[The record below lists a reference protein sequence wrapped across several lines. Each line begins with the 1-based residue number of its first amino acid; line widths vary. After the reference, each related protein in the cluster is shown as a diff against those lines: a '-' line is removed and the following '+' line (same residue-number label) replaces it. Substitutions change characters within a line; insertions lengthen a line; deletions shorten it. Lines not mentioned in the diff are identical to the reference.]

1 MKTNSKVNMR
11 KNIFLCAS
19 TIILM
24 LIFAEIGARIWA
36 RLKGPSPKKLE
47 NTRYNYC
54 PYLPYVAAPYYKN
67 EKKNIYHNSRG
78 FRNSYE
84 FEIPKP
90 DDVYRIVCLGGSTTY
105 SDNDNAQNE
114 QIWTGRLEYYLSKNS
129 SNDMRYEVINAS
141 GHNYTAYMN
150 LIDYLTRVRDLQV
163 DMIIIYE
170 GINEIY
176 FNGYEDSSFAHYNV
190 FKQTSFD
197 AFNKKI
203 DYYNSNY
210 LLKKS
215 EFLRRLYIRWHF
227 KSKSLNS
234 MSTKSSHY
242 NSAKNIEK
250 MKKDSLLT
258 FRKALEG
265 FIAISKV
272 DNAKLVFL
280 SQAYHYRKLEQSLY
294 FFNKLFNED
303 NIKDY
308 TYETKRVAKLMETIA
323 IKNDIPFSDMNLILE
338 EQEKYFQKN
347 PLDAVHFSKQ
357 GEDYFALQVYKFI
370 AQKILDK

>member
-1 MKTNSKVNMR
+1 
-11 KNIFLCAS
+11 
-19 TIILM
+19 M

-36 RLKGPSPKKLE
+36 HIKGPSPEKLE

-54 PYLPYVAAPYYKN
+54 PYLPYVATPYYQN

-78 FRNSYE
+78 FRNAYE

-114 QIWTGRLEYYLSKNS
+114 QIWTGRLEYYLNKNS
-129 SNDMRYEVINAS
+129 SKGMRYEVINAS

-150 LIDYLTRVRDLQV
+150 LIDYLTRVRDLLV

-176 FNGYEDSSFAHYNV
+176 FNGYDDSSFAHYDV
-190 FKQTSFD
+190 FKQTPFD

-203 DYYNSNY
+203 DYYNRSY

-227 KSKSLNS
+227 KSQSLNS
-234 MSTKSSHY
+234 MSTKYPHY
-242 NSAKNIEK
+242 NSAKNIEN
-250 MKKDSLLT
+250 MKKGSLLT
-258 FRKALEG
+258 FRKALDG
-265 FIAISKV
+265 FIAVSRV
-272 DNAKLVFL
+272 DDARLIFL
-280 SQAYHYRKLEQSLY
+280 SQAYHYKKLEKSLY
-294 FFNKLFNED
+294 SFNKEFDEN

-308 TYETKRVAKLMETIA
+308 INETKRVAKVMKAIA
-323 IKNDIPFSDMNLILE
+323 IKNDIPFLDMNLILE
-338 EQEKYFQKN
+338 QQEKYFQKN
-347 PLDAVHFSKQ
+347 PLDAVHFSIH
-357 GEDYFALQVYKFI
+357 GEDYFASKVYKFI
-370 AQKILDK
+370 AQ